1 MLNYNS
7 ARKDTKKFHNKK
19 FNSKKFLVCTFSGRL
34 YTPKM
39 RYDKAIRAKICAVNI
54 LKNIVNG

>member
-19 FNSKKFLVCTFSGRL
+19 FNYKKILVRTFSGRL
-34 YTPKM
+34 YLSATP
-39 RYDKAIRAKICAVNI
+39 YDSAISAKICAVKI
-54 LKNIVNG
+54 RKNIVSG